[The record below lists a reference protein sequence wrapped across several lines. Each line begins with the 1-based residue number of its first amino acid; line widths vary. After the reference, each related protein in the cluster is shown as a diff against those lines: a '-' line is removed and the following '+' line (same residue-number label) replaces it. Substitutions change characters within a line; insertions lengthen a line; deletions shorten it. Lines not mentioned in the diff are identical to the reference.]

1 MKEINRR
8 EFLKLLSTTGLTLT
22 VITSPI
28 GLKVVNASSHKKG
41 DEDENFVPNIWL
53 HITEKDNV
61 LVIISKSEMGQ
72 GVYTSLPQIIAD
84 ELGASW
90 DSINVYPAPARK
102 EYIDEKMGG
111 QLTGG
116 STSIRHLYE
125 SFRLAG
131 AAAREMLIEAAAKKW
146 EIDKSKCYVKSGKVY
161 ADGGKEISFG
171 KLVSIAKTLTPPS
184 APVLKDDSQFE
195 LIGKPVKRIDSEDK
209 VNGIAK
215 YGIDVKLD
223 NMCYA
228 SVKKPE
234 GYGSKVLEYNIDD
247 IKKDPS
253 FIDAFKISSGLAVVA
268 KDTYSAI
275 SLKEQAQI
283 KVSDPE
289 IPDLDTKKVKDIL
302 LFSLDKKGAVAKSVG
317 NVDEVLKSS
326 TNKITS
332 RYFLPYLAHVNM
344 EPMNCTV
351 VLKDDECHIYVPT
364 QTQSGTLLAA
374 KNITKL
380 PEERIHIYTTYLGT
394 GFGRRAEVDFVI
406 DALEIAKKVK
416 KPVKVVWTRD
426 DDFKHDFYRP
436 GNSTEITGAIDDK
449 GNIIA
454 WKHKIAVA
462 SIWERFNPAMIADG
476 VDHAAVEGLVN
487 MPYNI
492 TNQQVEYIK
501 VDLPIPIGFW
511 RSVGSSHNAFTVES
525 FIDELAYLAK
535 KDSVEFRL
543 EHLKDNKRTSKLI
556 SFVADKIGWKKESGV
571 GYGIA
576 HHFSFGSDLVEA
588 AKLTVDEKTGK
599 VEIKKIVAAVD
610 PGKVINPEIIKD
622 QIKGAIV
629 MGLSATLKEKME
641 FKGGGA
647 AISNFYDYDILRSNE
662 LPEIEVYLLP
672 SNGPIGG
679 IGEPGLPPIAPAV
692 ANAIFDATKVRIR
705 ELPITPE
712 IFLSEKK
719 SLG

>member
-8 EFLKLLSTTGLTLT
+8 EFLKLLTTTGLTLT
-22 VITSPI
+22 VIASPM
-28 GLKVVNASSHKKG
+28 GLKVVKASSYNKDDKDG
-41 DEDENFVPNIWL
+41 SFVPNVWL
-53 HITEKDNV
+53 HITEKDDV
-61 LVIISKSEMGQ
+61 LIIISKSEMGQ

-84 ELGASW
+84 ELGADW
-90 DSINVYPAPARK
+90 EKINVFPAPARK

-116 STSIRHLYE
+116 STSIRHLYD

-131 AAAREMLIEAAAKKW
+131 AAARDMLIEAAAKKW
-146 EIDKSKCYVKSGKVY
+146 KIDKSKCYVKNGKVHT
-161 ADGGKEISFG
+161 DGGKEISFG
-171 KLVSIAKTLTPPS
+171 KLVSIAKTLTPPAS
-184 APVLKDDSQFE
+184 PMLKDESTFE
-195 LIGKPVKRIDSEDK
+195 LIGKAVSRIDTKEK
-209 VNGIAK
+209 VNGQAK
-215 YGIDVKLD
+215 FGIDIAFEG
-223 NMCYA
+223 MCYA
-228 SVKKPE
+228 SVKKPI
-234 GYGSKVLEYNIDD
+234 GYGSKVLEYNIDQ
-247 IKKDPS
+247 IKSDKG
-253 FIDAFKISSGLAVVA
+253 FIDAFKISSGLAIVA

-275 SLKEQAQI
+275 SLKEKATI
-283 KVSDPE
+283 KVSEPE
-289 IPDLDTKKVKDIL
+289 MPDLDTKKVEDIL
-302 LFSLDKKGAVAKSVG
+302 LSSINKKGAVAKSVG
-317 NVDEVLKSS
+317 NVDEVLNSS

-332 RYFLPYLAHVNM
+332 RYLLPYLAHVNM

-380 PEERIHIYTTYLGT
+380 PEEKIHIYTTYLGT

-416 KPVKVVWTRD
+416 KPVKVIWTRD
-426 DDFKHDFYRP
+426 DEFKHDFYRP
-436 GNSTEITGAIDDK
+436 GNCTEITGAIDDK
-449 GNIIA
+449 GNIVG

-462 SIWERFNPAMIADG
+462 SIWERINPAMMAGG

-487 MPYNI
+487 MPYSI
-492 TNQQVEYIK
+492 KNQQVEYIK

-543 EHLKDNKRTSKLI
+543 LHLKDDKRASRLI
-556 SFVADKIGWKKESGV
+556 SFVAEKIGWKNEADL

-576 HHFSFGSDLVEA
+576 HHFSFGSDVVEA
-588 AKLTVDEKTGK
+588 VKLRVDEKTGK
-599 VEIKKIVAAVD
+599 IEIKKIVAAVD
-610 PGKVINPEIIKD
+610 CGKVVNPEIIKD

-629 MGLSATLKEKME
+629 MGLSAALKEKME
-641 FKGGGA
+641 FKDGGA
-647 AISNFYDYDILRSNE
+647 AISNFYDYDILRNNE

-672 SNGPIGG
+672 SGGAIGG
-679 IGEPGLPPIAPAV
+679 IGEPGLPPIAAAL

-705 ELPITPE
+705 TLPITPE
-712 IFLSEKK
+712 RFLSKK
-719 SLG
+719 S